1 MYLLNIILGLTII
14 FISSYLYV
22 NSTDY
27 IADKFKISREF
38 LSSIISPLFT
48 SFPELITVL
57 IAIFII
63 KGMNGQNEAIGTIFG
78 DIFIVVMIFIPIL
91 LLIFKKNT
99 EKNYAFLF
107 LAISLLI
114 SLLKLINNF
123 ITGVILIFIYFYFN
137 YHIRKSNKNYIEFPE
152 IPIFKKIFK
161 NSYVIVL
168 QIFLSV
174 IGIYFGSSLL
184 LNSLIELSYA
194 IGIDILILSILLIP
208 LGTALPEI
216 IISLIWS
223 KKGFL
228 SMGINNLIG
237 ESILYSTIYI
247 GILSIF
253 NIFYINWSIIYT
265 ILSMSVFSTIL
276 FFNIRKFAVLGP
288 ILFIIFLFI

>member
-1 MYLLNIILGLTII
+1 MYLLNIISGLIII

-22 NSTDY
+22 NSAEY

-48 SFPELITVL
+48 SLPELITIL

-63 KGMNGQNEAIGTIFG
+63 KGQNGQNEAIGTIFG

-91 LLIFKKNT
+91 FLIFKKNT

-107 LAISLLI
+107 LTISLLI
-114 SLLKLINNF
+114 SLLKSINNL

-137 YHIRKSNKNYIEFPE
+137 YHIRKSNKNYIEFSE

-161 NSYVIVL
+161 NDYMIVF
-168 QIFLSV
+168 QVFLSV
-174 IGIYFGSSLL
+174 IGIYFGSELL
-184 LNSLIELSYA
+184 LNSLVELSYT
-194 IGIDILILSILLIP
+194 IKINILILSILLIP

-223 KKGFL
+223 KRGFL
-228 SMGINNLIG
+228 TMGINNLIG
-237 ESILYSTIYI
+237 ESILYSTIYT
-247 GILSIF
+247 GIFSIS
-253 NIFYINWSIIYT
+253 NIFYINASIIYT
-265 ILSMSVFSTIL
+265 ILSTSIFSTIL
-276 FFNIRKFAVLGP
+276 FFNIKKFAILGP
-288 ILFIIFLFI
+288 ILFLIFLFI